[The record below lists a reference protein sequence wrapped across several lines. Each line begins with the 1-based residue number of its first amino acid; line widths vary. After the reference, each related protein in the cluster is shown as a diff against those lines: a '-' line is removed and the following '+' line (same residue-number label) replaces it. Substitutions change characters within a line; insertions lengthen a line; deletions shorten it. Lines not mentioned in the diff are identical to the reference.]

1 MRLAIIGLGLIGGS
15 FALALRAA
23 GAAREVVAFDADH
36 SQLDEGLRLCA
47 VTHVAATPADA
58 VANADVV
65 LIAVPVRAMES
76 VFAAI
81 ASALSPRCLVMDAG
95 STKASVAASARRAL
109 GTRIAQFVPAHPIA
123 GAEKSGVAAAH
134 AELFLNRHAVL
145 APLAETDPAMI
156 ERATQLW
163 ELAHA
168 RVVRMDVAR
177 HDAIFSAVSHLP
189 HVLSFA
195 LVEELARR
203 DNAGELFRFAASG
216 FRDFT
221 RIAASSPEMW
231 RDIALANREAL
242 LADLDRYRA
251 ALDVWR
257 AAIDQ
262 SDAAKL
268 EALMQTARDAR
279 KRWQSGGY
287 E

>member
-23 GAAREVVAFDADH
+23 GAVREVVAFDADH
-36 SQLDEGLRLCA
+36 KQLDEGLHVGA
-47 VTHVAATPADA
+47 VTHIAATPANA

-76 VFAAI
+76 VFVSI
-81 ASALSPRCLVMDAG
+81 APALSPRALLMDAG

-109 GTRIAQFVPAHPIA
+109 GARTAQFVPAHPIA
-123 GAEKSGVAAAH
+123 GAERSGVAAAH

-145 APLAETDPAMI
+145 TPLAETDPAMI

-163 ELAHA
+163 ELVHA

-251 ALDVWR
+251 TLDVWR

-262 SDAAKL
+262 ADAAKL

-279 KRWQSGGY
+279 NRWQSGGY